1 MEQVYSEWPVSTDPS
16 VHLKKLNELFQSGAT
31 MINIHTGQ
39 HDQRRV
45 IEFYGQQV
53 LPKLQRAAAA

>member
-1 MEQVYSEWPVSTDPS
+1 MV
-16 VHLKKLNELFQSGAT
+16 
-31 MINIHTGQ
+31 NIHSGQ

-45 IEFYGQQV
+45 IDFYGKQV